1 MGTRVGRMGTRTG
14 RMGARI
20 ERMGTRTGRTGTRAE
35 RMGARAGDAGAVP
48 GLRARLARALPALPA
63 QREGLARPGGG
74 AQVCPALPSA
84 RDELSGRR
92 ATAMEPLETNSSCGN
107 GGCSPGTAG
116 QERDKNGTGPGQVR
130 DSAAAPCAPLHPV
143 HPSVYSP
150 GSFPRLWGWLC
161 HCSAWGFFLPFWGFC
176 SFFFF

>member
-1 MGTRVGRMGTRTG
+1 
-14 RMGARI
+14 
-20 ERMGTRTGRTGTRAE
+20 MGTRTGRTGTRAG

-130 DSAAAPCAPLHPV
+130 DSAAAPCAPLPPV
-143 HPSVYSP
+143 HPPVYSP
-150 GSFPRLWGWLC
+150 GSFPRFIPPVHPPALGLALSLLC
-161 HCSAWGFFLPFWGFC
+161 LGFFPAFLGVLFL
-176 SFFFF
+176 FFFRSV